1 MTGVTFTTTSIP
13 KDADRASGHVLSKM
27 GRVEPMAEYEIKE
40 PNPSGSVNA
49 TPRDLAAWLKF
60 HLAQGVGPDGR
71 RLVSVKNLVETH
83 TPQNLIPMRGSA
95 KELNPETVQ
104 LTYAMGWLSYDYR
117 GKRVISHGGMIDGFR
132 VQLTFLPDDDLGFAV
147 LANLHDTRM
156 TLALTNSLIDLYCG
170 TPTRDWNAYYRK
182 IVDDDAAE
190 HKRALAARDQA
201 RDPNA
206 RPSLS
211 LREYAGTYTHPAFGE
226 AIVTDKK
233 GHLTLTHG
241 SFTCPL
247 DPYEGDTFR
256 ITNGF
261 FENQL
266 VAFRAEGGKSIQLK
280 FQGQDFRRK

>member
-27 GRVEPMAEYEIKE
+27 GQVEPMAEYEIKE

-170 TPTRDWNAYYRK
+170 TPNTRLERLLSQDRG
-182 IVDDDAAE
+182 
-190 HKRALAARDQA
+190 RRRGRTQTSARGPRPGPRSECQA
-201 RDPNA
+201 
-206 RPSLS
+206 
-211 LREYAGTYTHPAFGE
+211 
-226 AIVTDKK
+226 
-233 GHLTLTHG
+233 
-241 SFTCPL
+241 
-247 DPYEGDTFR
+247 
-256 ITNGF
+256 
-261 FENQL
+261 
-266 VAFRAEGGKSIQLK
+266 VAFPQRVCWNLHTSGL
-280 FQGQDFRRK
+280 RRSDRYR